1 MVQNTRQNGNRLPRA
16 DSPQQPAPLEQSQLL
31 PQAQQQNQIAELAAD
46 PVALALIN
54 QINQQTAAFHAAVML
69 AANYGGGA
77 YVTRTLTI
85 RRITRTY

>member
-1 MVQNTRQNGNRLPRA
+1 MTASRQNGRHPSV
-16 DSPQQPAPLEQSQLL
+16 DSPQQFAPLEQSQLL
-31 PQAQQQNQIAELAAD
+31 PQAQQQQNQIAELAAD

-54 QINQQTAAFHAAVML
+54 QINQQTAAFHAAVMM